1 MLILIID
8 NYIEVFLIKQVF
20 SGFIALYLL
29 CVIFQRLQCLRS
41 LDGFPVSRNVE
52 VVQVEE
58 EDEPLTMEDIEQMA
72 QAEDG
77 DEADDAG
84 EEEEEE
90 DEDDDEEGEKDDDDD
105 SQNSEEPVD

>member
-1 MLILIID
+1 MLLILIID
-8 NYIEVFLIKQVF
+8 NYIEVLFL
-20 SGFIALYLL
+20 GFIILYLL

-72 QAEDG
+72 QAEDD

>member
-1 MLILIID
+1 MLTID
-8 NYIEVFLIKQVF
+8 SYIEVLF
-20 SGFIALYLL
+20 SGFIVLYLL